1 MLREQVIVE
10 PLAARTVPESLALE
24 PPSVLQR
31 AIGPFTPE
39 AIKQRHLRNAK
50 AFPEQL
56 ASLWRQGRED
66 FLHVLL
72 HAFPDSMPLTRE
84 AGTPGEPT
92 PQLITEGLT
101 GRHVDLDLDR

>member
-1 MLREQVIVE
+1 LVPNILKDQSSAG
-10 PLAARTVPESLALE
+10 PVPEAQLAKVKE
-24 PPSVLQR
+24 
-31 AIGPFTPE
+31 
-39 AIKQRHLRNAK
+39 RHARNAQ

-56 ASLWRQGRED
+56 KALWRQGRED

-101 GRHVDLDLDR
+101 GRPVDIHLDR